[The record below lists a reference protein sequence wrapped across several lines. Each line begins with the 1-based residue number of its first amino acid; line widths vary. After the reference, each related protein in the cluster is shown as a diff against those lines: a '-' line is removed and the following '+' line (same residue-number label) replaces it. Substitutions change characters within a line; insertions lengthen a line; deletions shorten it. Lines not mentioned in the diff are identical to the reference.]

1 MILNSNEIKKILPHR
16 YPFLLVD
23 KVLELEEGKRVKAL
37 KNVTVSEPFFQGHF
51 PEHHV
56 MPGVLIIEA
65 LAQAG
70 AIAILKQ
77 AENHGKLAFFAG
89 IDKCR
94 FKRQVIPGDTLELN
108 VEITKIKG
116 PVGKGSAIAKV
127 DGEIAAKA
135 ELTFS
140 IGS

>member
-1 MILNSNEIKKILPHR
+1 MMLDSNEIKKILPHR

-23 KVLELEEGKRVKAL
+23 RVLELTEGKHVKAI
-37 KNVTVSEPFFQGHF
+37 KNVTVSEPFFLGHF

-56 MPGVLIIEA
+56 MPGVLIVEA

-70 AIAILKQ
+70 AIAILKPE
-77 AENHGKLAFFAG
+77 ENRGKIAFFAG

-94 FKRQVIPGDTLELN
+94 FKRQVIPGDILELN

-116 PVGKGSAIAKV
+116 PVGKAKAVAKV

-135 ELTFS
+135 EITFS
-140 IGS
+140 IGA